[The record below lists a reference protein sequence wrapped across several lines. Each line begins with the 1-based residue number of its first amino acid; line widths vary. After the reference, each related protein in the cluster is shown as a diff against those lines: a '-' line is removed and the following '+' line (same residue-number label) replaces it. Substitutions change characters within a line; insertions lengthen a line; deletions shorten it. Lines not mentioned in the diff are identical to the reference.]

1 MLREDPR
8 MARLAA
14 AILAV
19 AITGPAQLQ
28 ARTPSFDPFCADLR
42 RIVAAAEE
50 DRPFASLPSG
60 QDDVW
65 MGGAAHCHRV
75 TQPSVSFY
83 CVLYTR
89 SVPDGRP
96 GLAARSQR
104 CLSGAVIEI
113 DDADSRSHHQRRLTR
128 LRARRVLVDV
138 AEQGGAGVHI
148 GWYYSIDVYA
158 VRRRE
163 LDD

>member
-1 MLREDPR
+1 

-28 ARTPSFDPFCADLR
+28 ARTPMFDPFCADLR

-50 DRPFASLPSG
+50 DRPFASLPGG
-60 QDDVW
+60 QDEVW
-65 MGGAAHCHRV
+65 MGGAASCHRV
-75 TQPSVSFY
+75 TEPAVSFY
-83 CVLYTR
+83 CRVWTR
-89 SVPDGRP
+89 AAPDGRP
-96 GLAARSQR
+96 GLSTRTQH
-104 CLSGAVIEI
+104 CLSGAVREI
-113 DDADSRSHHQRRLTR
+113 DDPDSRSHHDRRLTQ
-128 LRARRVLVDV
+128 LRAGRVVVDV
-138 AEQGGAGVHI
+138 AEHGGPGVHI

-158 VRRRE
+158 TRRRT